1 MKFDPIHYFFVISA
15 ALAVA
20 AGFVFFWHRW
30 SRTRNT
36 LSLIFAI
43 VLTVLVAVITAFSA
57 ATLIIS
63 LLDL

>member
-30 SRTRNT
+30 SRTRT
-36 LSLIFAI
+36 PLSLIIAI
-43 VLTVLVAVITAFSA
+43 AITVAVAVILAFSTA
-57 ATLIIS
+57 SLIIT